1 MFGESLV
8 KRVDWGGIRPI
19 CYPLIKV
26 IGPANYPYLGIVG
39 QLEAAYLCSVKFR
52 QATNV
57 VTLLVYRN
65 IYVSNQNRSLIFM

>member
-1 MFGESLV
+1 MFGESLA
-8 KRVDWGGIRPI
+8 KRIDFGS
-19 CYPLIKV
+19 YAYMNPLIKV
-26 IGPANYPYLGIVG
+26 IGPVNYPYLGIVARS
-39 QLEAAYLCSVKFR
+39 EAAYLCSVKFR